1 MECKHEFIG
10 TALGV
15 HCKRCGLQM
24 TAEEYRKHINTKPK
38 PKRAPRKKVKT
49 DE

>member
-1 MECKHEFIG
+1 MEFKHEFIG

-24 TAEEYRKHINTKPK
+24 TAEEYRNHINTKPQ